1 LSTGFPVLSVLLVL
15 ICPCKHAFSLEFSQ
29 YPDLFFDDFP
39 PMDEKAK
46 KTERISVGIYCKY
59 GIVNILNTL
68 FFGKIFLKIIAKHLT
83 ISISFHKLVIAT

>member
-1 LSTGFPVLSVLLVL
+1 
-15 ICPCKHAFSLEFSQ
+15 
-29 YPDLFFDDFP
+29 
-39 PMDEKAK
+39 MDEKAK